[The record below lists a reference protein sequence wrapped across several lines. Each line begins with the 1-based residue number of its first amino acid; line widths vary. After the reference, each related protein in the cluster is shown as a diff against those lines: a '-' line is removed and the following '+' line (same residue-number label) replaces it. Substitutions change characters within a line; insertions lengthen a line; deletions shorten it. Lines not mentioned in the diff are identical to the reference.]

1 MGVQAGDRFTFHH
14 FIDISSF
21 MEDVQKPLE
30 SDRISRFPLREGAPQ
45 PAPAVTEPAPLQAPL
60 TQQSEAPVQASPP
73 RGSSVKKVVKIALLI
88 AALIAAGFFGYRE
101 FEHMMTFEE
110 TDDAFVA
117 AHVHTITA
125 KVPGMVTN
133 VLVDDHMEVKKG
145 QLLVKLDAR
154 EYEAQV
160 RISQSKNRKASQDVA
175 RMRRGHTDYD
185 EDEEGNVEGVDLSSP
200 EAYAPDEQRILD
212 EYHASAAESS
222 NELKR
227 ALLNIEYTSIVA
239 PADGRIGKRSVESG
253 QMVGAGQAV
262 MALVEPNPWINANFK
277 ETQLGRIR
285 VGQEVEIKVDAIPD
299 HKFKGKVESIAAAS
313 GATYS
318 LLPPDNATGNFT
330 KIVQRVP
337 VKIVFDPGETTGYE
351 DRIAAG
357 MSTVVEVRVRD

>member
-1 MGVQAGDRFTFHH
+1 VYKRFDLFTFHH

-21 MEDVQKPLE
+21 MEDLQKPSE
-30 SDRISRFPLREGAPQ
+30 SDRPSRFPVEPIPMKTPQ
-45 PAPAVTEPAPLQAPL
+45 AQVPPI
-60 TQQSEAPVQASPP
+60 SAPVEAASPK
-73 RGSSVKKVVKIALLI
+73 GGGVKKMIKLTILL
-88 AALIAAGFFGYRE
+88 AALIAAAFFGYRE
-101 FEHMMTFEE
+101 FEHMRTFEE

-125 KVPGMVTN
+125 KVPGMVTS
-133 VLVDDHMEVKKG
+133 VLVDDHMEVTKG

-160 RISQSKNRKASQDVA
+160 RISQSKTRKASQDVA
-175 RMRRGHTDYD
+175 RMKRGHDYD
-185 EDEEGNVEGVDLSSP
+185 EDEEGNVDGIDLSSP
-200 EAYAPDEQRILD
+200 DAYAPDEQRVLD
-212 EYHASAAESS
+212 EYHASASESS
-222 NELKR
+222 NELQR
-227 ALLNIEYTSIVA
+227 AMLNIEYTSIRA
-239 PADGRIGKRSVESG
+239 PANGRIGKRSVESG

-262 MALVEPNPWINANFK
+262 MALVEPDAWINANFK

-285 VGQEVEIKVDAIPD
+285 VGQPVEIKIDAIPD
-299 HKFKGKVESIAAAS
+299 HKFSGKVESIAAAS

-337 VKIVFDPGETTGYE
+337 VKIVFDPGATTGYE

-357 MSTVVEVRVRD
+357 MSTVVEVRVRP

>member
-1 MGVQAGDRFTFHH
+1 
-14 FIDISSF
+14 
-21 MEDVQKPLE
+21 MEDLQNPRE
-30 SDRISRFPLREGAPQ
+30 TDRVTRFPVREATP
-45 PAPAVTEPAPLQAPL
+45 PT
-60 TQQSEAPVQASPP
+60 APVAPDSPASTQATQVQSAPP
-73 RGSSVKKVVKIALLI
+73 KKGGLKKIIKLIALV

-133 VLVDDHMEVKKG
+133 VLVDDHTEVKKG

-160 RISQSKNRKASQDVA
+160 HIYQSKSTKAARDVA
-175 RMRRGHTDYD
+175 RMRLGHEAYD
-185 EDEEGNVEGVDLSSP
+185 EDEEGNVEGIDLSSP
-200 EAYAPDEQRILD
+200 DAYAPDEQRILD
-212 EYHASAAESS
+212 EYHATAAESS

-285 VGQEVEIKVDAIPD
+285 VGQKVNIKIDAIPD
-299 HKFKGKVESIAAAS
+299 HEFSGTIESIAAAS

-337 VKIVFDPGETTGYE
+337 VKIVFDPGATTGYE

-357 MSTVVEVRVRD
+357 MSTVVEVRVRE